1 MKKRLLT
8 DKQHDH
14 EIDQLL
20 RYLKSRRLSAEDG
33 MALMGVVAA
42 QLIRQ
47 QWTAGHLTDEG
58 ADDMLTALHRQ
69 MRAAVFKPGSL
80 EA

>member
-1 MKKRLLT
+1 MNKRLT
-8 DKQHDH
+8 DKQQDH
-14 EIDQLL
+14 EIAQLL
-20 RYLKSRRLSAEDG
+20 RYLKARRLSAEDG

-58 ADDMLTALHRQ
+58 TDEMLTALYQR
-69 MRAAVFKPGSL
+69 MRGVVFKPGTL